1 MEAGSQVLQACGVGG
16 VASSGQEAVGFASD
30 DCVEGGPNLGDASR
44 AREVSGDGLKGDRRR
59 CAASWSMPSVVRA
72 SLWKAA
78 FSPNVRWVTSLSRR
92 VQAAS

>member
-44 AREVSGDGLKGDRRR
+44 AREVSGDGLKGGSQALRRL
-59 CAASWSMPSVVRA
+59 VVDAERGKGVA
-72 SLWKAA
+72 VEGGVFPERPLGDFAE
-78 FSPNVRWVTSLSRR
+78 
-92 VQAAS
+92 